1 MVATLAT
8 SLAIELTQLIGVWG
22 LSPAPT
28 GSLTWTTCCS
38 TPPAP
43 PSARWSRCPWWRCC
57 ASGVGAFLV
66 LGSVEQLGFAYFGFV
81 LLSLGWVMWSRDH
94 LGQSH
99 TLARMDLIVERQPTA
114 KPTSDNG

>member
-1 MVATLAT
+1 
-8 SLAIELTQLIGVWG
+8 
-22 LSPAPT
+22 
-28 GSLTWTTCCS
+28 
-38 TPPAP
+38 
-43 PSARWSRCPWWRCC
+43 
-57 ASGVGAFLV
+57 V